1 MQISQPKKVT
11 RVDMKRIGTVA
22 LAAAT
27 ALLIGLVGVAMAL
40 PPTTANGTATQTGIA
55 EFEIRMAGPNVII
68 EQTTVG
74 VVSGTLSGTF
84 EDRFKVVIHPNGRF
98 TAQGSGSC
106 ECTANGVT
114 GVIRYVT
121 SDTGEEIDG
130 IPTFEGRQVITEATG
145 GLSGLRGVLQIEGT
159 VDLGTGLATVSY
171 SGAIHT
177 HP

>member
-1 MQISQPKKVT
+1 
-11 RVDMKRIGTVA
+11 MKRTGTVA
-22 LAAAT
+22 LAAVT
-27 ALLIGLVGVAMAL
+27 ALLVGLVGVAMAS
-40 PPTTANGTATQTGIA
+40 PPTAASGTVTQTGIA

-84 EDRFKVVIHPNGRF
+84 EDSFKVVIHPNGRF
-98 TAQGSGSC
+98 TAHGSGSC
-106 ECTANGVT
+106 ECTVNGVS
-114 GVIRYVT
+114 GVIQYVT
-121 SDTGEEIDG
+121 SDSGEEIDG
-130 IPTFEGRQVITEATG
+130 TPTFEGRQVITGATG

-159 VDLGTGLATVSY
+159 VDPGTGLATINY